1 MLERENSSAKT
12 PLKSVLAQAC
22 KEEKATVSL
31 KAYNQLHLSQD
42 NSKNAMHLHAFLQRQ
57 WVFSLENTE
66 LR

>member
-31 KAYNQLHLSQD
+31 KAYNQLHLSQ

-57 WVFSLENTE
+57 
-66 LR
+66 